1 MYLSMIIICT
11 YNTYMYAYIHIHTHT
26 YIYMLIHFHHSN
38 FISAGFAFFVSALMV
53 SIQTMETKGLGCYQN
68 KDAPHVL
75 HDFVIEGCET
85 PLGLRHCLWPRLDSG
100 GLQVRHHVGPA
111 QCRATSA
118 LPGFR
123 AVWAAFLNTTCVNIS

>member
-1 MYLSMIIICT
+1 
-11 YNTYMYAYIHIHTHT
+11 
-26 YIYMLIHFHHSN
+26 MLIHFHHSN

-100 GLQVRHHVGPA
+100 GLQVRHHVA
-111 QCRATSA
+111 QHNAEPQVLCLDSGLCGR
-118 LPGFR
+118 LF
-123 AVWAAFLNTTCVNIS
+123 